1 VRARLRADGSA
12 LVPGLLGLTILV
24 YWAAAGGGYE
34 VLAGTYPT
42 YDPNPWYLGALASV
56 GLLGAAL
63 VGLARRIRLSRA
75 GAGALA
81 ALGLYAAFSYASIL
95 WAQSPGAAWEGA
107 NRTLVYFALFALFVI
122 LPWTPRGARVA
133 LIVLVGALGT
143 IAVVQTVRIG
153 TAAHPLGLYNDA
165 RLATP
170 LPYQNANAA
179 LFNLTALVAIAL
191 GGRREIPWPVRG
203 GALAIG
209 ALALQLAVLCQ
220 SRGWLF
226 TLPLVLLAVLLAV
239 PDRLRFALFALAPA
253 LATAVVLHPL
263 LDVFRTAG
271 YHGTLLASASVDRA
285 LAEQGASA
293 AHALLIADG
302 VLLAV
307 GLLAAWADSRVDVP
321 ARAGR
326 WATRGAAVV
335 LALAVLGGAGAGVA
349 AVHGHVGQRIDRAWR
364 EFQNTGDEG
373 STPTRFTQL
382 GSPRYDLWRVG
393 LEVFASHPVGGIG
406 QDNFQEAYAARRRT
420 SEEPRW
426 THSLVVR
433 LLTHTGVV
441 GTALFIAFLGFA
453 LAAVTRVRTRRGPHG
468 RAAAGIA
475 LVPLAVWIA
484 HGSVDWLWEY
494 PVLSGTALALTG
506 IAVALGRPAGPVP
519 PPLRPR
525 PEQASRR
532 VLAPMV
538 GTLGIVVGLAVLAV
552 PYLGQRDVARALAGW
567 RADPGGAFAA
577 LHRAADLE
585 PLSAQPATLGGA
597 IALALDRRDLAR
609 AQFGQVAGRNPGS
622 WLAALY
628 LGLLASPHDRRAAV
642 EHLRRAHALNPR
654 EPLAVEALASL
665 RRGRPLTLDQAAAEF
680 ERRDRRYGP

>member
-1 VRARLRADGSA
+1 MSARLRTEGIA
-12 LVPGLLGLTILV
+12 LVPGVLGLAVLV

-42 YDPNPWYLGALASV
+42 YDPNPWYLGALACV
-56 GLLGAAL
+56 GLLGASL
-63 VGLARRIRLSRA
+63 LGLARRIRLSRM

-95 WAQSPGAAWEGA
+95 WAQSPGAAWDGA
-107 NRTLVYFALFALFVI
+107 NRTLVYLALFALFAI
-122 LPWTPRGARVA
+122 LPWTARGARLA
-133 LIVLVGALGT
+133 LILLVAGLGA

-153 TAAHPLGLYNDA
+153 TAPHPLGLYNDA

-179 LFNLTALVAIAL
+179 LFNLTALLAIAL
-191 GGRREIPWPVRG
+191 GGRREVPWPVRG
-203 GALAIG
+203 GALAVG
-209 ALALQLAVLCQ
+209 ALGLQLAVLCQ

-226 TLPLVLLAVLLAV
+226 TLPLVLLAVVLAV
-239 PDRLRFALFALAPA
+239 PDRLRLALFALGPA

-263 LDVFRTAG
+263 LDVYGTAG
-271 YHGTLLASASVDRA
+271 YHGTVLASATVDRA
-285 LAEQGASA
+285 LAQKGASA
-293 AHALLIADG
+293 AHAVLIADG
-302 VLLAV
+302 VLLAL
-307 GLLAAWADSRVDVP
+307 GLLAAWVDSRVDVP

-335 LALAVLGGAGAGVA
+335 LVFAVLGGAGAGVA

-373 STPTRFTQL
+373 STTTRFTQL

-406 QDNFQEAYAARRRT
+406 QDNFQEAYVVRRRT
-420 SEEPRW
+420 SQEPRW

-433 LLTHTGVV
+433 LLTHTGLV
-441 GTALFIAFLGFA
+441 GTALFLAFLGFA
-453 LAAVTRVRTRRGPHG
+453 VAAVTRVRARRGPHG

-475 LVPLAVWIA
+475 LVPLAVWIV

-506 IAVALGRPAGPVP
+506 IAVALGRPSGPIP

-525 PEQASRR
+525 PERAYLR
-532 VLAPMV
+532 VLAPV
-538 GTLGIVVGLAVLAV
+538 AGTLAIVGGLAVLAV
-552 PYLGQRDVARALAGW
+552 PYLGQRDLARALADYP
-567 RADPGGAFAA
+567 ADPGGAFAA

-597 IALALDRRDLAR
+597 MALALDRRDLAR
-609 AQFGQVAGRNPGS
+609 QQFTQVAERNPRS

-628 LGLLASPHDRRAAV
+628 LGLLASPGDRRGARD
-642 EHLRRAHALNPR
+642 HLRRAHSLNPH
-654 EPLAVEALASL
+654 EPLAVEALGAL
-665 RRGRPLTLDQAAAEF
+665 RRGRPLTLDRAAAEF
-680 ERRDRRYGP
+680 ERRDRGFGP